1 MSLVDKQQALSC
13 LQTSVLPNDTNGEK
27 ILCEASQSDANSTMS
42 LSMPHTS
49 LTDHGIL
56 SSGHA
61 IAMWKKASKLLE
73 NHKVV
78 KAPDGNPKTRWVS
91 SDKGSSPH
99 VVTTSK
105 CNPRRYMCDKQCVGW
120 KAHNICAHCI
130 ASAED
135 NSELDQ
141 FLTWFASS
149 KGKEG
154 GLTSIV
160 YHDTY
165 KYAGLKK
172 PPRRKYGD
180 VSHLPVEHK
189 VDRIPLSN
197 LSNQSNIQLVAA
209 QNDHSYAQSES
220 FLNHHNTET
229 SSKNAGEVVGA
240 TSIQQQASSSS
251 DHTMAKVTET
261 SLHRICKPV
270 TMNTSASHMSKNTN
284 SHITTTTSDK
294 VIVSSFG
301 NSPSAMNTVQVCS
314 TAQNIG
320 GLNITTSAQ
329 AVTPNGTCA
338 TVTAPI
344 ASLLSQISIPSLL
357 QSLTSQIS
365 NQVTN
370 ATMSMQVKPAT
381 VKSNQPFVLV
391 MLNNRIK
398 KCSGCT
404 MLFRD
409 SNGFAPDYILCH
421 QERDWYPQDGKWLLG
436 KLQNKYYHL
445 KKSCII
451 QRCQLY
457 IFPADMIAFK
467 CEGITA
473 IPPSIK
479 EILFCEFDVRV

>member
-1 MSLVDKQQALSC
+1 M
-13 LQTSVLPNDTNGEK
+13 
-27 ILCEASQSDANSTMS
+27 
-42 LSMPHTS
+42 
-49 LTDHGIL
+49 
-56 SSGHA
+56 
-61 IAMWKKASKLLE
+61 
-73 NHKVV
+73 
-78 KAPDGNPKTRWVS
+78 
-91 SDKGSSPH
+91 
-99 VVTTSK
+99 
-105 CNPRRYMCDKQCVGW
+105 
-120 KAHNICAHCI
+120 
-130 ASAED
+130 
-135 NSELDQ
+135 
-141 FLTWFASS
+141 
-149 KGKEG
+149 
-154 GLTSIV
+154 
-160 YHDTY
+160 
-165 KYAGLKK
+165 
-172 PPRRKYGD
+172 
-180 VSHLPVEHK
+180 
-189 VDRIPLSN
+189 
-197 LSNQSNIQLVAA
+197 
-209 QNDHSYAQSES
+209 
-220 FLNHHNTET
+220 
-229 SSKNAGEVVGA
+229 GA

-409 SNGFAPDYILCH
+409 SNGLAPDYILCH

-451 QRCQLY
+451 QRCPLY